1 MECSNKEVKQYETQ
15 KGGRFAHLPILFQGE
30 NGDNGRKETLEVITA
45 EHFLE
50 LTKSISLRQADEN
63 PSM

>member
-15 KGGRFAHLPILFQGE
+15 KWGSFAHLPILFQGE

-45 EHFLE
+45 EHFLD
-50 LTKSISLRQADEN
+50 LTENISLRQADEN

>member
-1 MECSNKEVKQYETQ
+1 MKHRRGKL
-15 KGGRFAHLPILFQGE
+15 AHLPILFQGE

-45 EHFLE
+45 EHFLD
-50 LTKSISLRQADEN
+50 LTKISASQADEN